1 MKKYLSSMVIMMCIL
16 LSVTVVSAEQAEWKA
31 EDYDIDKIQKIY
43 IEYDIDKNDGVLF
56 SDLENLKILQSLNE
70 NRKYM
75 KNINL

>member
-16 LSVTVVSAEQAEWKA
+16 LSVTVVSAEQAEQKA

-43 IEYDIDKNDGVLF
+43 IEYDIDKNDGVSF